1 MAKYIVDVIMSTG
14 VEIEVEARNE
24 EEARDIALEEAE
36 SLMADDWDCE
46 VDCVYRD
53 DDDDDEDEVDEDA

>member
-14 VEIEVEARNE
+14 VEIEV
-24 EEARDIALEEAE
+24 EARDIALEEAE